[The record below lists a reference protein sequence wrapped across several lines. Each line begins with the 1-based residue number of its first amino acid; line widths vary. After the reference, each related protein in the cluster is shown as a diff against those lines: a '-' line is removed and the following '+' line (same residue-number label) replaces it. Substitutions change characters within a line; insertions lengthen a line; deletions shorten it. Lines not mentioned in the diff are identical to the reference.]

1 MTTNDVLLHATQIS
15 RHYGDFIALHNVDL
29 SVSRG
34 EFVSVVG
41 PNGAGKTTL
50 VNVLTGLHQP
60 TTGNVHFN
68 GSNIAG
74 VGAVDL
80 ATRGLARA
88 FQLTSIFSRADS
100 ARNDRGLGM
109 LIPEP
114 ALERFRPFIRQP
126 QDQRYRGAY
135 RRCIRPVAM
144 ARYQGRLLAAR
155 SSQAARRR
163 QCFRAASESHVAG

>member
-1 MTTNDVLLHATQIS
+1 MMNNDVLLRAEQIS
-15 RHYGDFIALHNVDL
+15 RHYGDFIALQNVDL

-60 TTGNVHFN
+60 TTGHVNFA

-80 ATRGLARA
+80 ATVSYTH
-88 FQLTSIFSRADS
+88 LTLPTKA
-100 ARNDRGLGM
+100 
-109 LIPEP
+109 
-114 ALERFRPFIRQP
+114 
-126 QDQRYRGAY
+126 
-135 RRCIRPVAM
+135 
-144 ARYQGRLLAAR
+144 
-155 SSQAARRR
+155 
-163 QCFRAASESHVAG
+163 